1 MQAQKINPLRRIV
14 NAFRYSCE
22 GYKAA
27 FKDEAAFRQVLI
39 LAVVLVIAAFIL
51 PLSAKE
57 RIILI
62 LPLFISLIVELL
74 NSAIEN
80 IVDLASPGIHPLA
93 KKAKDMGSAAQ
104 LTALV
109 LIALTWCVVLIGR
122 FL

>member
-1 MQAQKINPLRRIV
+1 MQKEKINILRRLK
-14 NAFRYSCE
+14 NALHYSCQ
-22 GYKAA
+22 GYAAA
-27 FKDEAAFRQVLI
+27 FKDEPAFRQVLA
-39 LAVVLVIAAFIL
+39 LAAVLIIAAFIL
-51 PLSAKE
+51 PLTFGE
-57 RIILI
+57 RALLI
-62 LPLFISLIVELL
+62 LPLFTSVIVELL

-109 LIALTWCVVLIGR
+109 LIALVWCLVLIGR

>member
-1 MQAQKINPLRRIV
+1 MQAQKISPLRRII
-14 NAFRYSCE
+14 NAFRYSCD

-27 FKDEAAFRQVLI
+27 FKDEAAFRQIFFLTI
-39 LAVVLVIAAFIL
+39 ILVIVACLL
-51 PLSAKE
+51 PLTAIE

-62 LPLFISLIVELL
+62 LPLFISIVVELL

-80 IVDLASPGIHPLA
+80 IVDLASPNIHPLA

-104 LTALV
+104 LTMLFVIFLV
-109 LIALTWCVVLIGR
+109 WCLVLIGR